1 MMSDQLIQE
10 KQSHDYLNEQISVK
24 DKVIAELEQVVEE
37 LTDRIEKDQET
48 VKQTLTLDLYEGEVV
63 EGNFPTPSS
72 CFTAHEKGDRFNFE
86 TKEENPQ
93 PDLN

>member
-37 LTDRIEKDQET
+37 LTDRIEKDQ
-48 VKQTLTLDLYEGEVV
+48 QRTLTLDIYEGEV
-63 EGNFPTPSS
+63 EERNFPTPSS
-72 CFTAHEKGDRFNFE
+72 CFTHEKGDRFNFE